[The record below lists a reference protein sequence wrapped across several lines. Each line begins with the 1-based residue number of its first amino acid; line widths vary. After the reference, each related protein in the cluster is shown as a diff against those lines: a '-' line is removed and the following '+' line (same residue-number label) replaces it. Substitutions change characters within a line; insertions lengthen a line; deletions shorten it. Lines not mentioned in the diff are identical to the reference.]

1 MDPGSIAILSE
12 LAPVQSGCLRP
23 ILEYSEETFEI
34 LNGKV
39 TSSEQCS

>member
-1 MDPGSIAILSE
+1 MEPGPTAILSG
-12 LAPVQSGCLRP
+12 LAPVQPGCLRP

-39 TSSEQCS
+39 GSSEQCS